1 MRRAAAPSRPTVLI
15 AGALAQNTYGG
26 HTWMFL
32 QYMLGFRRLGF
43 DVLFVDRGEQ
53 AAHARLRA
61 VLEPFGLYGRF
72 AVLNAGTRPSLI
84 EAARSSLVFIN
95 VMGYVNDEEVLAAA
109 HKRVFL
115 DIDPGFGQM
124 WHQLG
129 QADILSGHDA
139 YFTFGANIGQPDC
152 AVPCCGHDW
161 IATRPPVVLEHWPV
175 ARGDAGFTTV
185 GAWRG
190 PFDPIEYKGTKYG
203 LRVHEFRKF
212 ATLPNLTSRRFEMAL
227 DIHPADDADR
237 KLLEEGGWSLV
248 EPRKV
253 TGNAFKYRRYIQRSS
268 AEFGVAKNMYVQAR
282 TGWFSDRSA
291 CYLASGKPVLFE
303 DTGIRSLYPTGE
315 GLLTYS
321 TLEDAAEKVEEICRD
336 YPRHSGAARVIAEE
350 YFDSDKVLSALLDRV
365 GG

>member
-1 MRRAAAPSRPTVLI
+1 MTTRPTILM
-15 AGALAQNTYGG
+15 AGALAENPYGG
-26 HTWMFL
+26 HTWVFL

-43 DVLFVDRGEQ
+43 DVLLVDRGGE
-53 AAHARLRA
+53 AARARLRA
-61 VLEPFGLYGRF
+61 VLEPFGLYDGF
-72 AVLNAGTRPSLI
+72 EVLNGATRLRLI
-84 EAARSSLVFIN
+84 DAARSSLVFIN

-109 HKRVFL
+109 RKRVFL

-124 WHQLG
+124 WYQLG

-139 YFTFGANIGQPDC
+139 YFTFGANTGRPDC
-152 AVPCCGHDW
+152 AVPRCGRNW

-175 ARGDAGFTTV
+175 AHGEAGFTTV

-212 ATLPNLTSRRFEMAL
+212 ARLPNLTSRRFEMAL

-248 EPRKV
+248 EPKKV
-253 TGNAFKYRRYIQRSS
+253 TGNTFQYRRYIQRSS

-303 DTGIRSLYPTGE
+303 DTGIRSLFPTGE

-321 TLEDAAEKVEEICRD
+321 TLEEAADKVEEICGD
-336 YPRHSGAARVIAEE
+336 YRRHSHAARAIAEE
-350 YFDSDKVLSALLDRV
+350 YFDSDKVLSAFLERV
-365 GG
+365 RD